1 MKRGDFGVVPFVVGE
16 VKMIG
21 QRLLF
26 SGEPAEFHCNTLIHV
41 IINNNNTLKDY
52 NSQRYPTVI
61 LLEIREIMR
70 YDGLFIMDINSFLD

>member
-26 SGEPAEFHCNTLIHV
+26 SGEPAEFHCNTITY
-41 IINNNNTLKDY
+41 INNNNN
-52 NSQRYPTVI
+52 NSSN
-61 LLEIREIMR
+61 
-70 YDGLFIMDINSFLD
+70 DNNNSKNK